1 MRSLTVF
8 LDVVVNKALPQ
19 SYIDQ
24 AIQVEKTQVMMGGR
38 RLADLMVQIYGTQQL
53 FLQ

>member
-24 AIQVEKTQVMMGGR
+24 AIQVEKTQVMRGGR